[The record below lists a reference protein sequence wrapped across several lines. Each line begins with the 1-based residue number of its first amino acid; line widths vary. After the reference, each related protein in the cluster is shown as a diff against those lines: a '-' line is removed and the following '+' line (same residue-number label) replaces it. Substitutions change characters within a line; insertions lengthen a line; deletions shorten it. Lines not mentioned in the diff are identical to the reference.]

1 MKRSVEIINI
11 LRSGMEEMVSKEV
24 NLKIKFLRIFN
35 FRENKVCLRME
46 VARGDMQFI
55 PMGKIDVSELSSNNG
70 VGSCDCILTELS
82 TGVSNRILLRLKN
95 SQQKLEQ
102 SQKVFSFFGSVI
114 GINTDQG
121 EKTNQNIENND
132 DALAKDS
139 NLGFPMEAT
148 RGAQSPEEKPI
159 G

>member
-1 MKRSVEIINI
+1 
-11 LRSGMEEMVSKEV
+11 
-24 NLKIKFLRIFN
+24 
-35 FRENKVCLRME
+35 ME

-102 SQKVFSFFGSVI
+102 SQKVFSFLVVLW
-114 GINTDQG
+114 NQYRPK

-132 DALAKDS
+132 DAVKILTLVFQWKLQEVLS
-139 NLGFPMEAT
+139 
-148 RGAQSPEEKPI
+148 RQEKPI

>member
-1 MKRSVEIINI
+1 
-11 LRSGMEEMVSKEV
+11 
-24 NLKIKFLRIFN
+24 
-35 FRENKVCLRME
+35 ME

-121 EKTNQNIENND
+121 KRRIRILKIMMMRWPKIRTLVFQWKLQEVPSRRRKS
-132 DALAKDS
+132 LSVK
-139 NLGFPMEAT
+139 
-148 RGAQSPEEKPI
+148 
-159 G
+159 

>member
-95 SQQKLEQ
+95 SQQNWNKAKSIQ
-102 SQKVFSFFGSVI
+102 FFW
-114 GINTDQG
+114 
-121 EKTNQNIENND
+121 
-132 DALAKDS
+132 
-139 NLGFPMEAT
+139 
-148 RGAQSPEEKPI
+148 
-159 G
+159 